1 MSSFA
6 VDIMLLEPLTIRM
19 KKTFSLLF
27 FCLLPFLP
35 LSAHPN
41 DVSFFKISVLPN
53 RLEGFVALN
62 FLDLK
67 ALGADLNKDGK
78 ISYSELH
85 ATQPKISSF
94 IQDNFLI
101 LADYQSVSY
110 KLTQMGIQG
119 ATEKDDFS
127 QQQNLE
133 VLERDFL
140 GFRALYYFNAPLAKL
155 PAKLMIQGE
164 HFKSLPGT
172 HSTVISLWMG
182 DDVQSGAISEKR
194 PSLSFST
201 GGESSLSQQ
210 IISFIRLGIEHIFE
224 GRDHILFLIALI
236 IIGSR
241 LWELVKIVTAF
252 TIAHS
257 ITLILAA
264 LGWVSLPTRLIE
276 SAIALTIVYVAVEN
290 FVILRGKNQWM
301 KQNRWLLTGI
311 FGLVHGFGFA
321 NVLKNILPD
330 QGLVPSLLAFNIGV
344 EIGQICIILVAFPIV
359 LWIAKQ
365 TFQKKFIYAVSAIVL
380 VFGIYWFIERTF

>member
-1 MSSFA
+1 
-6 VDIMLLEPLTIRM
+6 ML
-19 KKTFSLLF
+19 KKALF
-27 FCLLPFLP
+27 LPSFCLLLFAALP

-41 DVSFFKISVLPN
+41 DVSFFKVTVLPN
-53 RLEGFVALN
+53 KLEGYAALN

-67 ALGADLNKDGK
+67 ALGVDLNKDGK
-78 ISYSELH
+78 ITYSELQ
-85 ATQPKISSF
+85 TTKPKICSF

-101 LADYQSVSY
+101 LADYHPLSY
-110 KLTQMGIQG
+110 ELTNMGIQG

-133 VLERDFL
+133 ILEKDFL
-140 GFRALYYFNAPLAKL
+140 GFRTLYYFNLPLAKL
-155 PAKLMIQGE
+155 PAKLIIQGE
-164 HFKSLPGT
+164 HFGELPGT
-172 HSTVISLWMG
+172 HSTVISVWIG

-236 IIGSR
+236 VIGSR

-264 LGWVSLPTRLIE
+264 LGWVSISTRLIE
-276 SAIALTIVYVAVEN
+276 SAIALTIIYVAIEN
-290 FVILRGKNQWM
+290 FVILKGKGQWM

-321 NVLKNILPD
+321 NVLKGILPD
-330 QGLVPSLLAFNIGV
+330 RGLVSSLLAFNVGV
-344 EIGQICIILVAFPIV
+344 EIGQVCIILVTFPLI
-359 LWIAKQ
+359 LWIAKKP
-365 TFQKKFIYAVSAIVL
+365 FQKKFVYAVSAIVL
-380 VFGIYWFIERTF
+380 VFGVIWFIERTF